1 MGVDSFVYYK
11 RWNMIPPKT
20 KSEQSTDQLKVGQ
33 KEREPTPAA
42 PDKDRLRDIIVV
54 IVTYPLTPG
63 QRANET
69 GKKHPWLEVLSLVL
83 KAALAAYAIY
93 LGR

>member
-1 MGVDSFVYYK
+1 MT
-11 RWNMIPPKT
+11 PQKT
-20 KSEQSTDQLKVGQ
+20 KGQEGTNQLKVGQ
-33 KEREPTPAA
+33 KERDPDPES
-42 PDKDRLRDIIVV
+42 PDKDRFRDIIVV
-54 IVTYPLTPG
+54 FITYPLTPG
-63 QRANET
+63 QRASET

>member
-1 MGVDSFVYYK
+1 MT
-11 RWNMIPPKT
+11 PPKT
-20 KSEQSTDQLKVGQ
+20 KGEKVTNQPKVGQ
-33 KEREPTPAA
+33 NKQA
-42 PDKDRLRDIIVV
+42 PVPKPPDRDRLRDIIVV
-54 IVTYPLTPG
+54 FITYPLTPG

-69 GKKHPWLEVLSLVL
+69 GKKHPWLEVLSLLL

>member
-1 MGVDSFVYYK
+1 MT
-11 RWNMIPPKT
+11 PPKT
-20 KSEQSTDQLKVGQ
+20 KGEKVTNQLKVGQ
-33 KEREPTPAA
+33 NEQA
-42 PDKDRLRDIIVV
+42 PVPKPPDRDRLRDIIVV
-54 IVTYPLTPG
+54 FITYPLTPG

-69 GKKHPWLEVLSLVL
+69 GKKHPWLEVLSLLL